1 MATTEYFNEIVSDQS
16 GKTSLNLEVGRSS
29 FYNEASLYI
38 KVDEKMVILSNE
50 TAKRFIEA
58 VQSIGQYHSLV

>member
-1 MATTEYFNEIVSDQS
+1 
-16 GKTSLNLEVGRSS
+16 VGRSS